1 MKKPAILLL
10 LAFTIN
16 ACQQQNTSNTAATE
30 NAQVDPAIA
39 PVFSFEKET
48 YDFGEIT
55 EGEQVSYDFTFTNT
69 GKSPLIIS
77 SASAT
82 CGCTVPEYPNQPIA
96 PGEKGTIHVVFNS
109 TGKSGMQNKVVTLTA
124 NTATGSHE
132 LHVVGNVKPKTNP

>member
-1 MKKPAILLL
+1 MKKLFILPL
-10 LAFTIN
+10 LAFTMS
-16 ACQQQNTSNTAATE
+16 ACQQQNTSSDAAAE
-30 NAQVDPAIA
+30 NVNVDPATA
-39 PVFSFEKET
+39 PVFRFEKES

-55 EGEQVSYDFTFTNT
+55 EGEQVSYDFSFTNT

-82 CGCTVPEYPNQPIA
+82 CGCTVPEYPHEPVA

-124 NTATGSHE
+124 NTASGSQE

>member
-1 MKKPAILLL
+1 MKKPAIILL
-10 LAFTIN
+10 LAFTIS
-16 ACQQQNTSNTAATE
+16 ACQQQNTSNTAASE
-30 NAQVDPAIA
+30 NTQVDPATA

-55 EGEQVSYDFTFTNT
+55 EGGQVSYDFTFTNT

-77 SASAT
+77 NASAT

-124 NTATGSHE
+124 NTTTGSHE